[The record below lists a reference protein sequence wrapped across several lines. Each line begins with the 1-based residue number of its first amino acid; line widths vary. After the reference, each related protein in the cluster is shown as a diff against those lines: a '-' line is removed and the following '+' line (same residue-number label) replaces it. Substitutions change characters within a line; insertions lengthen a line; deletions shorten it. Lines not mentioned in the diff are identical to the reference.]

1 MQGEIIQVTTET
13 LLPEVQK
20 MYDGGWRAITA
31 TATDLADD
39 VVDILYHFDKNL
51 EVKHLRLQAKKGDK
65 IPSTSGIYFCNL
77 VIENEMAD
85 LFGVKFENLVLDYE
99 GKFMIIGWDEI
110 HKEKTIYR
118 EDLSTAAARIEI
130 IDKSG
135 EGKGGT
141 N

>member
-20 MYDGGWRAITA
+20 MYDGDWRAITA
-31 TATDLADD
+31 TATDLPDD

-51 EVKHLRLQAKKGDK
+51 EVKHLRLQVKKGAI

-77 VIENEMAD
+77 VIENEIAD
-85 LFGVKFENLVLDYE
+85 FFGVKFSDLLLDYE
-99 GKFMIIGWDEI
+99 GKFMILGWDEI
-110 HKEKTIYR
+110 HKENVVYR
-118 EDLSTAAARIEI
+118 ADLSTPAARIEI